1 MVFSA
6 EPIAR
11 AEDGTTTDAET
22 RVLCK
27 SVLVELASTAE
38 GTRITCGEPE
48 FPILASTAC
57 QSIRRQPRRLKCGSP
72 GVASRAVL
80 SVPLLVA
87 SASQLRPAALLTLV
101 PPGRHLDG

>member
-27 SVLVELASTAE
+27 SVLVELAPGAE
-38 GTRITCGEPE
+38 GTRITCGKPE
-48 FPILASTAC
+48 FSIGASTVR
-57 QSIRRQPRRLKCGSP
+57 QSIRQQPHPLKCDSP
-72 GVASRAVL
+72 CAPARQLA
-80 SVPLLVA
+80 PLRTDA
-87 SASQLRPAALLTLV
+87 EEGQSPSPWA
-101 PPGRHLDG
+101 